1 MLCVFVVKYVV
12 ACVSLA
18 IGFVSLLRGLVFTFV
33 FFGMFAIEGVFL
45 WVWDVRGQCFWA
57 SRVALW
63 AAYVWCLCVVD
74 VDARWFLIVLHGGV
88 SFMAQI

>member
-1 MLCVFVVKYVV
+1 MCIRGQVRCCMCIVSHRLWFFVTWIDVYICLGML
-12 ACVSLA
+12 
-18 IGFVSLLRGLVFTFV
+18 
-33 FFGMFAIEGVFL
+33 AIEGVFV
-45 WVWDVRGQCFWA
+45 WVRDIRGQCFRA

-88 SFMAQI
+88 SVMVQM